1 VAKSLTLFILL
12 SQTSVILVTYFHFVA
27 VPAIE
32 MHNLKPLNE
41 INHHVFIISS
51 LHLNRLISIAFV
63 LFYFFRERR
72 RFVLFTYGLSTI
84 SEIFQIYSIMA
95 TLICIYAAL
104 LSIFNIDLIDLFKRI
119 CYWLF
124 NITFRYVIVVSFI
137 GGWKESTLKRPS
149 TCNNLNLATDF

>member
-1 VAKSLTLFILL
+1 MAKSLTLFILL
-12 SQTSVILVTYFHFVA
+12 SQASVILDTYFHFFA

-63 LFYFFRERR
+63 LLYFFRERR
-72 RFVLFTYGLSTI
+72 RFFLFTYGLSTI
-84 SEIFQIYSIMA
+84 SEIFQIYSIKAM
-95 TLICIYAAL
+95 LICIYASL
-104 LSIFNIDLIDLFKRI
+104 LSIFNIDLIDLFKRL

-124 NITFRYVIVVSFI
+124 NITFRYALTTILPILF
-137 GGWKESTLKRPS
+137 LY
-149 TCNNLNLATDF
+149 LNTVTVTAGTFEP

>member
-1 VAKSLTLFILL
+1 MAKSLTLFIHCSLL
-12 SQTSVILVTYFHFVA
+12 SQASVILGTYFHFIA

-32 MHNLKPLNE
+32 IHNLKPLNE

-51 LHLNRLISIAFV
+51 FHLNRIISIAFV

-72 RFVLFTYGLSTI
+72 RFFLFTYGLSTI
-84 SEIFQIYSIMA
+84 SEIFQIYSIKA

-104 LSIFNIDLIDLFKRI
+104 LSIFNIDLIDLFQRL

-137 GGWKESTLKRPS
+137 GG
-149 TCNNLNLATDF
+149 

>member
-12 SQTSVILVTYFHFVA
+12 SQASVILVTYFHFVA
-27 VPAIE
+27 APAIE

-41 INHHVFIISS
+41 TNHHVFIISS

-72 RFVLFTYGLSTI
+72 WLFLFTYGLSTI
-84 SEIFQIYSIMA
+84 SEIFQIYSIKA
-95 TLICIYAAL
+95 TLICIYSTL
-104 LSIFNIDLIDLFKRI
+104 LSIFNIDLIDLFKRL

-149 TCNNLNLATDF
+149 TCNRLNLATNF

>member
-1 VAKSLTLFILL
+1 
-12 SQTSVILVTYFHFVA
+12 VILVTYFHFVA

-32 MHNLKPLNE
+32 MHNMKPLNE

-72 RFVLFTYGLSTI
+72 WFFLFTYGLSTI
-84 SEIFQIYSIMA
+84 SEIFQIYSIKA
-95 TLICIYAAL
+95 TLICIYSTL
-104 LSIFNIDLIDLFKRI
+104 LSIFDIDLIDLFKRL

-149 TCNNLNLATDF
+149 TYNRLNLATNF

>member
-63 LFYFFRERR
+63 LFYFLRERR
-72 RFVLFTYGLSTI
+72 RFYLFTYGLSTI
-84 SEIFQIYSIMA
+84 SEIVQIYSIMA

-119 CYWLF
+119 CYWLLS
-124 NITFRYVIVVSFI
+124 ITFWYVIVVSFI
-137 GGWKESTLKRPS
+137 GGWKESTLKRTS
-149 TCNNLNLATDF
+149 ICNNLNLATNF